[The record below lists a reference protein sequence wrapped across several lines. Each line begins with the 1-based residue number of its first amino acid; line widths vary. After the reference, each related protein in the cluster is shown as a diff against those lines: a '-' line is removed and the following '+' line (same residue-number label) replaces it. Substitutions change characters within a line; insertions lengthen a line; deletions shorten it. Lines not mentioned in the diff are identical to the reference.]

1 MGCCSTVSV
10 PPPLPPGVIQ
20 VQPTPQRSTKR
31 GRLPTNKLM
40 TITER
45 YEILRALGSGT
56 IGTLFHAKELETC
69 SIRTIR
75 EVNKSASYHS
85 VEVFQEVKILKEL
98 DHPNIIKVYEAI
110 ETSRSYYIVLENIY
124 GGSLA
129 DKFKKNCVEG
139 VISKYIHDMFL
150 GLAYL
155 HSQGIAHCN
164 LSQDY
169 VVFSDTSE
177 TPILKIIGFA
187 LAQRLSEKKPID
199 QKYLKYSWASP
210 EMLRGE
216 YSEKSDIWSAGI
228 VLYSLL
234 TQRQPFPKGSRSM
247 IIDAISTANIDYN
260 NSSFT
265 GLSADA
271 QDLIKSMLKRDPDDR
286 LTCEEVLLHPWFGN
300 SKKMLPITYN
310 ITKKLLGF
318 KITSKVTRK
327 IMVYIVEQLV
337 LARRDYAILAYFR
350 SLDLN
355 EDGKASKDEI
365 LNVFN
370 QVGLN
375 VVQEID
381 FIMENLDPHG
391 TGKVRY
397 LDLVLGLTNWPQEFK
412 KKNLDKY
419 FKSEDGFIILNLLK
433 DKIDCAEQKEWDE
446 FLAKMSVDEG
456 KVQIAELKKI
466 LKMNISNLT

>member
-1 MGCCSTVSV
+1 MGCCNTLPV
-10 PPPLPPGVIQ
+10 PPPLSSDKLQ
-20 VQPTPQRSTKR
+20 VQPTPQRSSKR

-56 IGTLFHAKELETC
+56 IGTLFHAKNLETC
-69 SIRTIR
+69 EIRTIR

-98 DHPNIIKVYEAI
+98 DHQNIIKVYEAI

-129 DKFKKNCVEG
+129 DRFKKNNVEG

-155 HSQGIAHCN
+155 HSQGIVHCN

-169 VVFSDTSE
+169 VVLSDTSE
-177 TPILKIIGFA
+177 TPVLKIIGFA
-187 LAQRLSEKKPID
+187 LAQRLSEKKTID
-199 QKYLKYSWASP
+199 QKYLKYPWASP

-216 YSEKSDIWSAGI
+216 YSEKSDVWSAGI

-247 IIDAISTANIDYN
+247 VIDAISSASVDFYN
-260 NSSFT
+260 SAFT
-265 GLSADA
+265 GLSLDA

-286 LTCEEVLLHPWFGN
+286 PTCEKILQHPWFGN
-300 SKKMLPITYN
+300 SKRMLPITYN

-318 KITSKVTRK
+318 KITSKVAKR
-327 IMVYIVEQLV
+327 IMVFIVEQLALV
-337 LARRDYAILAYFR
+337 RKDYAILGYFR

-355 EDGKASKDEI
+355 EDGKASKDEV

-375 VVQEID
+375 VTQDID
-381 FIMENLDPHG
+381 FIMENIDTKG

-397 LDLVLGLTNWPQEFK
+397 LDLVLGLTNWSQEFK
-412 KKNLDKY
+412 KKNLEKY
-419 FKSEDGFIILNLLK
+419 FKAEGGFVDADWLK
-433 DKIDCAEQKEWDE
+433 KEISGVEEKEWDE
-446 FLAKMSVDEG
+446 FLVKIPMDEG
-456 KVQIAELKKI
+456 KIHIEGLKKI
-466 LKMNISNLT
+466 LRLNISNLT